1 MVTVGFSWMLAKGFL
16 RRKQKAVS
24 VVSATGAVRP
34 AHGCRWCPPGPQA
47 QHGGQRRLLGTA
59 GEGRRLR
66 GPPRLHVCSE
76 ASSLGPEAAPKS
88 PLHISGLPTRASA
101 RHLPRAAAVRLQ
113 GHGCQHTHT
122 HTAPSAEHTSPAHAA
137 RGPDGG
143 REHTG
148 ASARPTLTQQTR
160 GTGARAAPGWQ
171 GWTPPPEGDR
181 PAPGEE
187 PCPPYTLQR
196 TTGRRARQGAEMEQ
210 DEHSRG
216 PALASPTP
224 RPPPGPD
231 GKGEQAGGRR
241 AALGDSTDGM
251 WTRGLD
257 GQGGA
262 PVQRLALEL
271 LPGHS
276 RATPEPGRGVGA
288 PSRSWGEQGR
298 RPRGSL
304 GTWCLGGATWLWTVS
319 FRINPAPP
327 GQGPTRSTAE
337 RASPPHQK
345 SWRRRGL
352 RPSLGLVAPVCPD
365 ALRPCW
371 PQAGPPGASEAEVP
385 RCPPG
390 TRVWGGHEWTPALEA
405 DSLARLSSA
414 TRRAE
419 GLRGQ
424 KPGSFVRQGRWQSPA
439 VAWTEASPRGVP
451 DP

>member
-1 MVTVGFSWMLAKGFL
+1 MLGKDAVVG
-16 RRKQKAVS
+16 
-24 VVSATGAVRP
+24 
-34 AHGCRWCPPGPQA
+34 H
-47 QHGGQRRLLGTA
+47 RRLQLDV
-59 GEGRRLR
+59 GER
-66 GPPRLHVCSE
+66 
-76 ASSLGPEAAPKS
+76 
-88 PLHISGLPTRASA
+88 IS
-101 RHLPRAAAVRLQ
+101 
-113 GHGCQHTHT
+113 
-122 HTAPSAEHTSPAHAA
+122 
-137 RGPDGG
+137 
-143 REHTG
+143 
-148 ASARPTLTQQTR
+148 
-160 GTGARAAPGWQ
+160 
-171 GWTPPPEGDR
+171 
-181 PAPGEE
+181 
-187 PCPPYTLQR
+187 
-196 TTGRRARQGAEMEQ
+196 
-210 DEHSRG
+210 
-216 PALASPTP
+216 
-224 RPPPGPD
+224 
-231 GKGEQAGGRR
+231 
-241 AALGDSTDGM
+241 
-251 WTRGLD
+251 
-257 GQGGA
+257 
-262 PVQRLALEL
+262 
-271 LPGHS
+271 GHS

-327 GQGPTRSTAE
+327 GQGPTRSTAA